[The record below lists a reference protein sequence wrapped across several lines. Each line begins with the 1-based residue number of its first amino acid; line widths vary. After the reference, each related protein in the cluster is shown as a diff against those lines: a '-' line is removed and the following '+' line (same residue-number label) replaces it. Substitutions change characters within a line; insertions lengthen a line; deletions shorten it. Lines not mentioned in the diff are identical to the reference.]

1 MGSRP
6 GVVVMSRRTTLVLS
20 TPPLALIVNHHGAS
34 LTALLSYQGQ
44 LLLYL
49 RPLVAQ
55 IARLLLHHDQV
66 VVELPIEKVVLLP
79 DPCHLLLELV
89 REGQKF
95 RIALMFRL
103 PWILL
108 LLPIVIVVV
117 DVIDRGGSR

>member
-1 MGSRP
+1 M
-6 GVVVMSRRTTLVLS
+6 
-20 TPPLALIVNHHGAS
+20 
-34 LTALLSYQGQ
+34 
-44 LLLYL
+44 

-79 DPCHLLLELV
+79 DPCHLLFELV

-117 DVIDRGGSR
+117 DVVDRGGSR